1 MKTLKLKLVTL
12 LAVSLCFFLMGVVT
26 MNTAPKYVEAT
37 TQAQT
42 IIENDDG
49 FYMGKGAQV
58 RIPTTV
64 QDGYDATGIRFTVNL
79 QAEYITQLNSTY
91 QDVTFYSIIAINGA
105 EAVVPET
112 FTGESDTT
120 VIGNVA
126 LLKWAEN
133 DYGKLLDGWYTRNI
147 TPTNMQKGF
156 DIALTVRAV
165 AKVVKADNSVD
176 YLYAKLNDN
185 TRTMEAVA
193 LESYLD
199 NADDPDYAYLNKYY
213 GTATPYTGGYAEETG
228 ESVVSFVDN
237 LTNVELSDNAYAC
250 VGASPVDL
258 TDGVVNLDSSVANLE
273 VGKTYNVSIFD
284 GDKVYTKPMMYVTQ
298 TINEASDLSVFEL
311 VDKDITGYYV
321 VTEDIDASGVA
332 ATWHTDFKTDQNG
345 VGAYRGFSYKFK
357 GVFDGN
363 GHTVKANVT
372 YGGLFGVLEDATITN
387 THFVLNV
394 GGNYGTSNNTGNRIT
409 GLAKTAINS
418 TISNV
423 YAELNTGADIA
434 PSRNWAISLIQDS
447 PNLDNGYLMLENVVV
462 KNNDAFAS
470 LTVDSGWYTV
480 GALFYT
486 DSGRAF
492 DTRDDYM
499 KNVYVIAPKTFGADN
514 SGYVA
519 MASGSEQATFASND
533 TESKNAVDALI
544 TNNTFYQFA
553 NATRYNTT
561 FDFVKGLAWENKIPD
576 FIMKDL
582 LDDGTIVSVGETKI
596 VNNGEVELPLN
607 VAQAVALSIGSKALT
622 NVELS
627 SEDDCITISGTSL
640 TLTKVGTA
648 TVTATGKFDDMTVTV
663 TFTVSLDADTYE
675 GKVLFSGMD
684 GDVDVKTIFGEG
696 AVLASAYDSEGASYT
711 VTEGKI
717 SGLTNTTNAPVE
729 KTFLLG
735 TTANEWKYVTFTV
748 YTKIIDDASDLSVF
762 ELIDKDITGYYIVTE
777 DIDASEEA
785 VIAHSGFVNA
795 TTGYTYKFKGVFDG
809 NGHTIKANV
818 QNGGLFG
825 SLQDANVYGAN
836 FVFNISQIRI
846 VGDNFPVGLA
856 YKSSNSTISNI
867 YAELNIGNDVTA
879 ANSRSWALSLLIDGG
894 TTTKIENVVVVNND
908 DFETLLGNTTKHWVG
923 GALIYADGARTSN
936 VRNTHRTNIYLI
948 APERL
953 GNATD
958 GYSYYVPLSG
968 GTTGQGF
975 ASNDAVGKADAATK
989 TGATQY
995 TYNYVIRYN
1004 TVADFVK
1011 SLAWE
1016 GKIPDFIM
1024 DGLVDNDVA
1033 TVKIGE
1039 TEIANNGEIAV
1050 ELGEAQTLTLNV
1062 GTKVLSDVTLTS
1074 EDDCVTI
1081 SDNTFTLTQ
1090 DGTATITVTGKLA
1103 GATAGKTWTLSVTFT
1118 VSLVSNT

>member
-1 MKTLKLKLVTL
+1 
-12 LAVSLCFFLMGVVT
+12 

-42 IIENDDG
+42 TIENDDG

-79 QAEYITQLNSTY
+79 QAEYITQLNNTY

-237 LTNVELSDNAYAC
+237 LTNVELSDKAYAC

-321 VTEDIDASGVA
+321 VTEDIDASEEDVITHSGYID
-332 ATWHTDFKTDQNG
+332 ATDGYT
-345 VGAYRGFSYKFK
+345 YRFK

-363 GHTVKANVT
+363 EHTIKANVQN
-372 YGGLFGVLEDATITN
+372 GGLLGSLEDAKVFDANFVFNISESTISADN
-387 THFVLNV
+387 FPV
-394 GGNYGTSNNTGNRIT
+394 
-409 GLAKTAINS
+409 GLAYKSSNS
-418 TISNV
+418 TISNI
-423 YAELNTGADIA
+423 YAELNIGNNVTAA
-434 PSRNWAISLIQDS
+434 NNRNWALALLVDGGTTTKIENAVVVNNDNFETLRGNTTSHWLGGALIYADGARTS
-447 PNLDNGYLMLENVVV
+447 NVRNTHRTNIYLIAPERIGNATNGYGYYVPL
-462 KNNDAFAS
+462 
-470 LTVDSGWYTV
+470 SGGTT
-480 GALFYT
+480 GQ
-486 DSGRAF
+486 G
-492 DTRDDYM
+492 
-499 KNVYVIAPKTFGADN
+499 
-514 SGYVA
+514 
-519 MASGSEQATFASND
+519 FASND
-533 TESKNAVDALI
+533 TVGMADAATKTGKTQYLYE
-544 TNNTFYQFA
+544 NV
-553 NATRYNTT
+553 TRYNTT
-561 FDFVKGLAWENKIPD
+561 FNFVDSLVWENNIPD
-576 FIMKDL
+576 FIMKGL

-607 VAQAVALSIGSKALT
+607 VAQAVTLSIGTKALT

-663 TFTVSLDADTYE
+663 TFTVSLDATTYE
-675 GKVLFSGMD
+675 EKVLFSGMD

-696 AVLASAYDSEGASYT
+696 AVLASAYGLDGTEYT
-711 VTEGKI
+711 VADGKI
-717 SGLTNTTNAPVE
+717 SGLTNTTNEAVE
-729 KTFLLG
+729 KTVLLA
-735 TTANEWKYVTFTV
+735 TTANEYKYVNFIV
-748 YTKIIDDASDLSVF
+748 YTKLIDDAQDLTVF
-762 ELIDKDITGYYIVTE
+762 ALTSELTADIIGCYLVTK
-777 DIDASEEA
+777 DIDASGEDA
-785 VIAHSGFVNA
+785 IAH
-795 TTGYTYKFKGVFDG
+795 TTIEGYDTTFDYAFTGVFDG
-809 NGHTIKANV
+809 NGKTITVKTAI
-818 QNGGLFG
+818 GGLFG
-825 SLQDANVYGAN
+825 NLKNASITNAN
-836 FVFNISQIRI
+836 FVFNITGARLRTT
-846 VGDNFPVGLA
+846 DKFPSGLA
-856 YKSSNSTISNI
+856 HTVSGNQATTTISNV
-867 YAELNIGNDVTA
+867 YAELNIGEGLTDVSA
-879 ANSRSWALSLLIDGG
+879 RSVWALSLIVSADKSLALN
-894 TTTKIENVVVVNND
+894 NVVVVNND
-908 DFETLLGNTTKHWVG
+908 DFENLQPDSTGWVA
-923 GALIYADGARTSN
+923 GALINLHSGRTDAGYRNAHLTN
-936 VRNTHRTNIYLI
+936 VFVV

-953 GNATD
+953 GKADD
-958 GYSYYVPLSG
+958 GTGNPTSNYAYYVPMSG
-968 GTTGQGF
+968 RTATQAF
-975 ASNDAVGKADAATK
+975 ASNDTAGVEAAK
-989 TGATQY
+989 VNTGNSTQY
-995 TYNYVIRYN
+995 TYAGVTRYSNVN
-1004 TVADFVK
+1004 TFVDGN
-1011 SLAWE
+1011 AWS
-1016 GKIPDFIM
+1016 GIIPDSVM
-1024 DGLVDNDVA
+1024 DAVRLHYV
-1033 TVKIGE
+1033 T
-1039 TEIANNGEIAV
+1039 NN
-1050 ELGEAQTLTLNV
+1050 
-1062 GTKVLSDVTLTS
+1062 
-1074 EDDCVTI
+1074 
-1081 SDNTFTLTQ
+1081 
-1090 DGTATITVTGKLA
+1090 
-1103 GATAGKTWTLSVTFT
+1103 
-1118 VSLVSNT
+1118 